1 MSSFMLPVAIL
12 IASLLWFLHANL
24 DWKQLSGWVICLI
37 TTFFFIEFN
46 NVHAIIRIR
55 TRMVSS
61 CFLLWMGV
69 AYFLHPQQNSSFVL
83 LCMLLSYYT
92 LFHSYQKNQPVR
104 DIFHAFLFMG
114 IGSLFFL
121 PLLYFIPLYYWSMA
135 VYLRALTFKS
145 FLAGII
151 GIITPYW
158 FFAGYALFQ
167 NDLNLLISHFTDFA
181 HFEFP
186 SLSVYLELGGERIS
200 LFCLLAALNLTCMV
214 HFIMTNYNDKIRTR
228 MFFNIITL
236 HSIAIL
242 LFLIVQP
249 QYFNILFGL
258 LIMNSCPLLSRY
270 FALTPSRFTDIL
282 FITILLLLAAFS
294 TYVLLWK

>member
-1 MSSFMLPVAIL
+1 MSSFMLPIAIL
-12 IASLLWFLHANL
+12 IASLLWLAHANL

-46 NVHAIIRIR
+46 NVHSIIRIR

-69 AYFLHPQQNSSFVL
+69 AYFLHPQQNSTFVL

-92 LFHSYQKNQPVR
+92 LFHSYQKSQPVR
-104 DIFHAFLFMG
+104 DIFHAFLFIG

-135 VYLRALTFKS
+135 VYLRSFTFKS
-145 FLAGII
+145 FFAGII
-151 GIITPYW
+151 GIIAPYW
-158 FFAGYALFQ
+158 FLAGYALFH
-167 NDLNLLISHFTDFA
+167 NDLNLLISHF
-181 HFEFP
+181 HFPTYIEIP
-186 SLSVYLELGGERIS
+186 SLSVYIGLGIERIF
-200 LFCLLAALNLTCMV
+200 LFCLLGVLNLICMI
-214 HFIMTNYNDKIRTR
+214 HFIMTSYNDNIKTR
-228 MFFNIITL
+228 IFFNIITL

-242 LFLIVQP
+242 LFLILQP
-249 QYFNILFGL
+249 QHFNILFGL
-258 LIMNSCPLLSRY
+258 LIMNSSPLLSRY
-270 FALTPSRFTDIL
+270 FALTSSRLTDIL
-282 FITILLLLAAFS
+282 FITTLLLLAAFS